1 MRQGVAMEQVF
12 SEVALSGGRVVEI
25 STAGDPRGRTVVYHH
40 GTPTGR
46 SIPTD
51 FLEAAAPRGIRLI
64 GYNRPGYAGSTAN
77 PGRSVADDAAL
88 LAELL
93 DFLEVDDF
101 VSVGWS
107 GGGPHALAAAA
118 LLPGRCR
125 AATVIAGVAP
135 FQAAGLDWFA
145 GMGEDNLAEFGA
157 AVAGEESLR
166 AFLTEAAQG
175 LREVTGDDI
184 IGALAS
190 LLPDADRRVLTGNYA
205 DEMAADMRDAVSR
218 GIDGWCDDDLAF
230 ARPWGFA
237 LDSIATPLALWQGSD
252 DLMVPLAHGRWL
264 AAAIPQARARELSGE
279 GHLSLVHNRMG
290 ELFDELV
297 GLAGW

>member
-1 MRQGVAMEQVF
+1 MEQAF

-25 STAGDPRGRTVVYHH
+25 SVAGDPSDRTVVYHH

-46 SIPTD
+46 RIPTD
-51 FLEAAAPRGIRLI
+51 FLEAAASRGLRLVA
-64 GYNRPGYAGSTAN
+64 YNRPGYAGSSAN

-88 LAELL
+88 LTELL
-93 DFLEVDDF
+93 DALSIGEFA
-101 VSVGWS
+101 SVGWS

-157 AVAGEESLR
+157 AVEGEEPLR
-166 AFLTEAAQG
+166 AFLTEAARG
-175 LREVTGDDI
+175 LRTVTGDDI
-184 IGALAS
+184 IEALAS
-190 LLPDADRRVLTGNYA
+190 LLPEADRRVLTGDYA
-205 DEMAADMRDAVSR
+205 EEMAADMRDAVSL
-218 GIDGWCDDDLAF
+218 GIDGWCEDDLAF
-230 ARPWGFA
+230 ARPWGFE

-264 AAAIPQARARELSGE
+264 AAAMPQAHARELAGE